1 MPQKPFNTKPGA
13 EKRPFKPDII
23 EKYQVTEPMPLL
35 EFLISVMPQRKRT
48 AIKSLLAHNQVAVN
62 GTPEKQFDTQLR
74 PGQEV
79 KVNLSR
85 EFKVF
90 YNRRLKLVYE
100 DDDIIVVNKGY
111 GLLSMGN
118 DKVKEGTT
126 YTILRDYLKWQD
138 PRNKL
143 FIVHR
148 LDRDTSGLM
157 VFAKS
162 IEAKENL
169 QHNWNNMVLSR
180 KYLAVVEGRPDP
192 AEGIVKSYLA
202 ENSRYEVYSTDNPDE
217 GQLAITR
224 YRTLKSRNGYS
235 LMEVELDTGRK
246 NQIRVHMKDLG
257 HPITGDRRYGAGSSP
272 IHRMALHAQTLRFVH
287 PITRKD
293 MNFTTPTPI
302 SFSKIVGGKEYK
314 EEE

>member
-35 EFLISVMPQRKRT
+35 EFLICVMPQRKRT

-118 DKVKEGTT
+118 DKVKGGTA

>member
-1 MPQKPFNTKPGA
+1 MPTKPYNTKPGS
-13 EKRPFKPDII
+13 ERNSFKPDVI
-23 EKYQVTEPMPLL
+23 ETYPVKEEGILMD
-35 EFLISVMPQRKRT
+35 FLMESMPQRKRT
-48 AIKSLLAHNQVAVN
+48 VIKNLLAHNQVAIN
-62 GTPEKQFDTQLR
+62 GIPTTQFNTQLAA
-74 PGQEV
+74 GDEV

-85 EFKVF
+85 EFRVF

-111 GLLSMGN
+111 GLLSMGT
-118 DKVKEGTT
+118 DKIKEGTA
-126 YTILRDYLKWQD
+126 YSILRDYLKWQD

-148 LDRDTSGLM
+148 LDRDTSGMM

-162 IEAKENL
+162 VEAKEKL

-180 KYLAVVEGRPDP
+180 KYLAIVEGKPEQE
-192 AEGIVKSYLA
+192 EGEIRSYLA
-202 ENSRYEVYSTDNPDE
+202 ENSRFEVYSTNNPEE
-217 GQLAITR
+217 GQLAVTR
-224 YRTLKSRNGYS
+224 YKTLRTRNGYS
-235 LMEVELDTGRK
+235 LMEVSLDTGRK

-257 HPITGDRRYGAGSSP
+257 HPIIGDRRYGAKSSP

-293 MNFTTPTPI
+293 MNFSTPVPA
-302 SFSKIVGGKEYK
+302 SFAKLVAAR
-314 EEE
+314 